1 MNIATVCLAVACTLP
16 ILCAGLAKRG
26 GVVSRS
32 FDNNDPRGWLAKQ
45 TGAAARA
52 NAAQQNSWEA
62 LIVFAAGVLS
72 AQIAGAPAARVD
84 ALAVAFVVCRVVY
97 IGLYVT
103 DRASARS
110 LVWTLGLLIS
120 LALFFVGMV

>member
-1 MNIATVCLAVACTLP
+1 M
-16 ILCAGLAKRG
+16 
-26 GVVSRS
+26 VSRS
-32 FDNNDPRGWLAKQ
+32 FDNTGPRGWLAKQ

-84 ALAVAFVVCRVVY
+84 AL
-97 IGLYVT
+97 
-103 DRASARS
+103 
-110 LVWTLGLLIS
+110 
-120 LALFFVGMV
+120 